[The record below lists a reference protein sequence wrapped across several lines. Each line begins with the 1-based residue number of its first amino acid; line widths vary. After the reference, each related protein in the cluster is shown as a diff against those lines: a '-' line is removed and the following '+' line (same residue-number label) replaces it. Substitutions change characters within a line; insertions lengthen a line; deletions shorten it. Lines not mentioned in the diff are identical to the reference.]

1 MLAMAERRTE
11 RNARK
16 HMRSSISSSNSHRRF
31 AQNKTVAASAPSE
44 QAKKI

>member
-16 HMRSSISSSNSHRRF
+16 HMRSSISSNSHRCF

>member
-16 HMRSSISSSNSHRRF
+16 DMRISSSNSHRCF

>member
-16 HMRSSISSSNSHRRF
+16 HMRSSSSSHRCF